1 MTDYTWKVDQIHTL
15 QQPNENYVVQVK
27 WTLTGTKNGIVRV
40 ISDQAKIIADESTT
54 FVPYANLTEE
64 IIVEWVKAALGEQRI
79 EDYKAALEKKIS
91 SALDLAQV
99 PKSTSLP
106 WASV

>member
-27 WTLTGTKNGIVRV
+27 WTLTGTKNGIVRA
-40 ISDQAKIIADESTT
+40 ISDQAKIIADESTA
-54 FVPYANLTEE
+54 FIPYANLTEE
-64 IIVEWVKAALGEQRI
+64 VIIGWLHSALGEQRI
-79 EDYKAALEKKIS
+79 ENYKADLEKKIN
-91 SALDLAQV
+91 SALDFSQI

-106 WASV
+106 WSSV

>member
-15 QQPNENYVVQVK
+15 QQPNENLVVQVK
-27 WTLTGTKNGIVRV
+27 WTLTGTKNGIVRA

-64 IIVEWVKAALGEQRI
+64 IIVGWVKATLGDQRI

>member
-1 MTDYTWKVDQIHTL
+1 MTDYTLKIDQIYTL
-15 QQPNENYVVQVK
+15 QQPNENYVAQVK
-27 WTLTGTKNGIVRV
+27 WTLTGTKGGVVRA
-40 ISDQAKIIADESTT
+40 ISSQAKIIADESIT

-64 IIVEWVKAALGEQRI
+64 IIVEWVQSVLGEQRI
-79 EDYKAALEKKIS
+79 EDYKADLEKKIN
-91 SALDLAQV
+91 SALNLDQV